1 MPNGTKA
8 QETTHIVTDN
18 AEVKAYPKP
27 AGGAPDFP
35 ELELEVLDY
44 WASDDTFRANSTTSR
59 LSVTPSMP
67 GWVSEDIGEV
77 AGIGEVIPMTVTSTN
92 SV

>member
-1 MPNGTKA
+1 LGDPEQSPGVGPA
-8 QETTHIVTDN
+8 DLLPIVL
-18 AEVKAYPKP
+18 AAWS
-27 AGGAPDFP
+27 FI
-35 ELELEVLDY
+35 
-44 WASDDTFRANSTTSR
+44 FRANSTTSR